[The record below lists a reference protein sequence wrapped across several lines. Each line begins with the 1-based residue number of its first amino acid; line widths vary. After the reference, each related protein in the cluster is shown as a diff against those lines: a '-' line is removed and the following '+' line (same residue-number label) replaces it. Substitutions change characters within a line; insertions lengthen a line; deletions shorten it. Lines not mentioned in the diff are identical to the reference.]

1 MSFMHSP
8 LWILPSK
15 LYMAY
20 NRIKNS
26 SDTAH
31 ADFLFAY
38 LNLRPFTLAMDMA
51 DSRRIERDV
60 RDTSV
65 NNPPRWWTNRSLV

>member
-20 NRIKNS
+20 NRIKNF

-38 LNLRPFTLAMDMA
+38 LNLRPFALAMAMPEP
-51 DSRRIERDV
+51 RRIERDV